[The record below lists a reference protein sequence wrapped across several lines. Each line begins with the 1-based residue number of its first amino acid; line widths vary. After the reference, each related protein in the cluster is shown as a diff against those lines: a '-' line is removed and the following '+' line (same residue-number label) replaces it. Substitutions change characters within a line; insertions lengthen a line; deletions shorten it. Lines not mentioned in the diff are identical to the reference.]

1 MAQTINRLTARKVE
15 TVKTPG
21 YLKDGGGLFLQ
32 VGETGSKSWIFQF
45 RFAGRRREMGLGSL
59 ERVSLS
65 EARAQ
70 RDACNQMLRAHTD
83 PIEHRRRERAA
94 AILTAHGTITFADAI
109 DKYLTA
115 HRAEWTPKHFKA
127 WQQTLTQYA
136 VPELGRLLVSDIT
149 PAHVVRVLEPQWPA
163 PTAINLRGR
172 VEKVLDWCKVR
183 GYRAGEN
190 PAAWRGN
197 LDHLLSAPSRSHKA
211 EHHRALSI
219 DEMPAFMAALRK
231 EQGPVARCLEFAI
244 LTAARADEARRAT
257 PAEIE
262 NGANKVWVVPPS
274 RMKARN
280 EHRVPLSER
289 AAEIAGQ
296 GCADY
301 LFPGAR
307 ANTVDAMSM
316 RRLLEKM
323 GYGERASVHG
333 FRSTFRDWAAE
344 RTATPREVCEQALA
358 HTIGNAVEAA
368 YRRGDLFD
376 KRRRL
381 MDAWAEYC
389 SQPPVKRAGKV
400 VSMRSA

>member
-15 TVKTPG
+15 TIKTPG

-32 VGETGSKSWIFQF
+32 VGESGSKSWIFEF

-70 RDACNQMLRAHTD
+70 RDACNQMLRAH
-83 PIEHRRRERAA
+83 
-94 AILTAHGTITFADAI
+94 
-109 DKYLTA
+109 
-115 HRAEWTPKHFKA
+115 
-127 WQQTLTQYA
+127 
-136 VPELGRLLVSDIT
+136 
-149 PAHVVRVLEPQWPA
+149 
-163 PTAINLRGR
+163 
-172 VEKVLDWCKVR
+172 
-183 GYRAGEN
+183 
-190 PAAWRGN
+190 
-197 LDHLLSAPSRSHKA
+197 
-211 EHHRALSI
+211 
-219 DEMPAFMAALRK
+219 
-231 EQGPVARCLEFAI
+231 
-244 LTAARADEARRAT
+244 
-257 PAEIE
+257 
-262 NGANKVWVVPPS
+262 
-274 RMKARN
+274 
-280 EHRVPLSER
+280 
-289 AAEIAGQ
+289 
-296 GCADY
+296 
-301 LFPGAR
+301 R

-400 VSMRSA
+400 VPMRSA

>member
-32 VGETGSKSWIFQF
+32 VGETGSKSWIFEF

-70 RDACNQMLRAHTD
+70 RDACNQMLRAHND
-83 PIEHRRRERAA
+83 PIE
-94 AILTAHGTITFADAI
+94 
-109 DKYLTA
+109 
-115 HRAEWTPKHFKA
+115 HRAEWTPKHLKA

-136 VPELGRLLVSDIT
+136 APELGRLLVSDIT
-149 PAHVVRVLEPQWPA
+149 SGHSVRTLEAAAWPA
-163 PTAINLRGR
+163 PTAVNLRGR
-172 VEKVLDWCKVR
+172 IEKVLDWCKVH

-190 PAAWRGN
+190 PAVWKGN
-197 LDHLLSAPSRSHKA
+197 LDHLLANPSRSHKA

-219 DEMPAFMAALRK
+219 DEMPAFMEALRK
-231 EQGPVARCLEFAI
+231 EQGPVARCLEFVV
-244 LTAARADEARRAT
+244 LPAARADEARRAT
-257 PAEIE
+257 PAEIDPRQ
-262 NGANKVWVVPPS
+262 KIWTVPAS
-274 RMKARN
+274 RMKAGR
-280 EHRVPLSER
+280 EHRVPLSAR
-289 AAEIAGQ
+289 AMEIAGQ
-296 GCADY
+296 AGADY
-301 LFPGAR
+301 LFPGVR

-381 MDAWAEYC
+381 MDAWADFC
-389 SQPPVKRAGKV
+389 ASPATKGAGKV
-400 VSMRSA
+400 VPLRSA

>member
-32 VGETGSKSWIFQF
+32 VGETGSKSWIFEF

-83 PIEHRRRERAA
+83 PIEHRKRERAA

-115 HRAEWTPKHFKA
+115 HAAEWSPKHAQA
-127 WQQTLTQYA
+127 WRQTLTQYA
-136 VPELGRLLVSDIT
+136 APELGRLLVSDIST
-149 PAHVVRVLEPQWPA
+149 AHVVRVLEPTWPA
-163 PTAINLRGR
+163 PTAISLRGR
-172 VEKVLDWCKVR
+172 IEKVLDWCKVR
-183 GYRAGEN
+183 GYRVGEN
-190 PAAWRGN
+190 PAAWKGN
-197 LDHLLSAPSRSHKA
+197 LDHLLANPSRRKV

-219 DEMPAFMAALRK
+219 DEMPRFMAALRK
-231 EQGPVARCLEFAI
+231 QQGPVARCLEFLV
-244 LTAARADEARRAT
+244 LTAARTDEARRTT
-257 PAEIE
+257 PTEIDH
-262 NGANKVWVVPPS
+262 ANKVWVVPPS
-274 RMKARN
+274 RMKARK

-296 GCADY
+296 AGADY

-400 VSMRSA
+400 VPMRSA

>member
-21 YLKDGGGLFLQ
+21 YVGDGGGLFLQ
-32 VGETGSKSWIFQF
+32 VGETGSKSWIFEF

-109 DKYLTA
+109 DKYLTV

-136 VPELGRLLVSDIT
+136 APELGRLLVSDIT
-149 PAHVVRVLEPQWPA
+149 SGHIVRTLEAAAWPA
-163 PTAINLRGR
+163 PTAVNLRGR
-172 VEKVLDWCKVR
+172 IEKVLDWCKVH

-190 PAAWRGN
+190 PAVWKGN
-197 LDHLLSAPSRSHKA
+197 LDHLLANPSRSHKA

-219 DEMPAFMAALRK
+219 DEMPAFMEALRK
-231 EQGPVARCLEFAI
+231 EQGPVARCLEFVV
-244 LTAARADEARRAT
+244 LPAARADEARRAT
-257 PAEIE
+257 PAEIDPRQ
-262 NGANKVWVVPPS
+262 KIWTVPAS
-274 RMKARN
+274 RMKAGR
-280 EHRVPLSER
+280 EHRVPLSAR
-289 AAEIAGQ
+289 AMEIAGQ
-296 GCADY
+296 AGADY
-301 LFPGAR
+301 LFPGVR

>member
-32 VGETGSKSWIFQF
+32 VGETGSKSWIFEF

-109 DKYLTA
+109 DKYLTV

-136 VPELGRLLVSDIT
+136 APELGRLLVSDIT
-149 PAHVVRVLEPQWPA
+149 SGHIVRTLEAAAWPA
-163 PTAINLRGR
+163 PTAVNLRGR
-172 VEKVLDWCKVR
+172 IEKVLDWCKVH
-183 GYRAGEN
+183 GYRTGEN
-190 PAAWRGN
+190 PAAWKGN
-197 LDHLLSAPSRSHKA
+197 LDHLLANPSRSRRV
-211 EHHRALSI
+211 EHHVALSI
-219 DEMPAFMAALRK
+219 DEMPRFMAALRK
-231 EQGPVARCLEFAI
+231 QQGPVARCLEFVV
-244 LTAARADEARRAT
+244 LCAARADEARRAT
-257 PAEIE
+257 PAEIDL
-262 NGANKVWVVPPS
+262 ANKIWTVPAE
-274 RMKARN
+274 RMKARK
-280 EHRVPLSER
+280 EHRVPLSAR
-289 AAEIAGQ
+289 AMEIAGQ
-296 GCADY
+296 GGAF
-301 LFPGAR
+301 LFPGQR
-307 ANTVDAMSM
+307 AQTVDAMSM

-323 GYGERASVHG
+323 GYGKRASVHG

-381 MDAWAEYC
+381 MDAWADFC
-389 SQPPVKRAGKV
+389 ASPATKGAGKV
-400 VSMRSA
+400 VPLRSA

>member
-1 MAQTINRLTARKVE
+1 
-15 TVKTPG
+15 
-21 YLKDGGGLFLQ
+21 
-32 VGETGSKSWIFQF
+32 
-45 RFAGRRREMGLGSL
+45 
-59 ERVSLS
+59 
-65 EARAQ
+65 
-70 RDACNQMLRAHTD
+70 MLRAHTD
-83 PIEHRRRERAA
+83 PIEHRKRERAA
-94 AILTAHGTITFADAI
+94 AILIAHGTISFSDAI

-115 HRAEWTPKHFKA
+115 HAAEWSPKHARA

-149 PAHVVRVLEPQWPA
+149 TAHVVRVLEPQWPA

-211 EHHRALSI
+211 QHHRALSI

-231 EQGPVARCLEFAI
+231 QQGPVARCLEFLV

-257 PAEIE
+257 PAEIDH
-262 NGANKVWVVPPS
+262 ANKVWVVPPS
-274 RMKARN
+274 RMKARK

-289 AAEIAGQ
+289 AAEIASQ
-296 GCADY
+296 GGADY

-333 FRSTFRDWAAE
+333 FRSTFRDFAAE

>member
-1 MAQTINRLTARKVE
+1 MTQTINRLTARKVE

-21 YLKDGGGLFLQ
+21 YVSDGGGLFLQ
-32 VGETGSKSWIFQF
+32 VGPTGSKSWVFVF
-45 RFAGRRREMGLGSL
+45 RFANRSREMGLGSL
-59 ERVSLS
+59 ERVSLAA
-65 EARAQ
+65 ARAE
-70 RDACNQMLRAHTD
+70 RDRCNQMLRAHTD
-83 PIEHRRRERAA
+83 PIEHRKRERAA
-94 AILTAHGTITFADAI
+94 AILTAHGTISFSDAI
-109 DKYLTA
+109 DQYLTA
-115 HRAEWTPKHFKA
+115 HAAEWTPKHAQA
-127 WQQTLTQYA
+127 WRQTLTQYA
-136 VPELGRLLVSDIT
+136 APELGRLLVSDIST
-149 PAHVVRVLEPQWPA
+149 AHVVRVLEPTWPA
-163 PTAINLRGR
+163 PTAISLRGR
-172 VEKVLDWCKVR
+172 IEKVLDWCKVR
-183 GYRAGEN
+183 GYRVGEN
-190 PAAWRGN
+190 PAAWKGT
-197 LDHLLSAPSRSHKA
+197 LDHLLANPSRRKI

-231 EQGPVARCLEFAI
+231 ERGPVARCLEFVI
-244 LTAARADEARRAT
+244 LTTARADEARRAT

-262 NGANKVWVVPPS
+262 NGANKVWTVPAE
-274 RMKARN
+274 RMKARK

-289 AAEIAGQ
+289 AAEIASQ
-296 GCADY
+296 GGAGF
-301 LFPGAR
+301 LFPGQR

-323 GYGERASVHG
+323 GYGSKTSVHG

-389 SQPPVKRAGKV
+389 SQPPAKRVGKV
-400 VSMRSA
+400 VPLRSA

>member
-32 VGETGSKSWIFQF
+32 VGETGSKSWIFEF

-83 PIEHRRRERAA
+83 PIEHRKRERAA

-115 HRAEWTPKHFKA
+115 HAAEWSPKHAQA
-127 WQQTLTQYA
+127 WRQTLTQYA
-136 VPELGRLLVSDIT
+136 APELGRLLVSDIST
-149 PAHVVRVLEPQWPA
+149 AHIVRTLEPTWPA
-163 PTAINLRGR
+163 PTAISLRGR
-172 VEKVLDWCKVR
+172 IEKALDWCKVR
-183 GYRAGEN
+183 GFRAGEN
-190 PAAWRGN
+190 PAAWKGN
-197 LDHLLSAPSRSHKA
+197 LDHLLANPSRRKV

-219 DEMPAFMAALRK
+219 DEMPRFMAALRK
-231 EQGPVARCLEFAI
+231 QQGPVARCLEFLV
-244 LTAARADEARRAT
+244 LTAARTDEARRTT
-257 PAEIE
+257 PTEIDH
-262 NGANKVWVVPPS
+262 ANKVWVVPPS
-274 RMKARN
+274 RMKARK

-296 GCADY
+296 GGVDY
-301 LFPGAR
+301 LFLGVR

-323 GYGERASVHG
+323 GYGKRASVHG

-400 VSMRSA
+400 VVPLRA

>member
-32 VGETGSKSWIFQF
+32 VGETGSKSWIFEF

-83 PIEHRRRERAA
+83 PIEHRKRERAA

-115 HRAEWTPKHFKA
+115 HAAEWSPKHAQA
-127 WQQTLTQYA
+127 WRQTLTQYA
-136 VPELGRLLVSDIT
+136 VPELGRLLVSDIST
-149 PAHVVRVLEPQWPA
+149 AHIVRTLEPQWPA

-211 EHHRALSI
+211 KHHRALSI

-231 EQGPVARCLEFAI
+231 QQGPVARCLEFLV

-257 PAEIE
+257 PAEIDH
-262 NGANKVWVVPPS
+262 ANKVWVVPPS
-274 RMKARN
+274 RMKARK

-296 GCADY
+296 AGADY

-344 RTATPREVCEQALA
+344 RTNYPNHVVEMALA
-358 HTIGNAVEAA
+358 HAIGSKVEAA
-368 YRRGDLFD
+368 YRRGTLFD
-376 KRRRL
+376 KRRAL
-381 MDAWAEYC
+381 MDAW
-389 SQPPVKRAGKV
+389 SQFCASPPSAKSAGKV
-400 VSMRSA
+400 VVPLRA

>member
-32 VGETGSKSWIFQF
+32 VGETGSKSWIFEF
-45 RFAGRRREMGLGSL
+45 RFAGRRRVMGLGSL

-83 PIEHRRRERAA
+83 PIEHRKRERAA

-115 HRAEWTPKHFKA
+115 HAAEWSPKHAQA
-127 WQQTLTQYA
+127 WRQTLTQYA
-136 VPELGRLLVSDIT
+136 APELGRLLVSDISS
-149 PAHVVRVLEPQWPA
+149 AHIVRTLEPTWPA
-163 PTAINLRGR
+163 PTAISLRGR
-172 VEKVLDWCKVR
+172 IEKVLDWCKVR
-183 GYRAGEN
+183 GFRAGEN
-190 PAAWRGN
+190 PAAWKGN
-197 LDHLLSAPSRSHKA
+197 LDHLLANPSRRKV

-219 DEMPAFMAALRK
+219 DEMPRFMAALRK
-231 EQGPVARCLEFAI
+231 QQGPVARCLEFLV
-244 LTAARADEARRAT
+244 LTAARTDEARRTT
-257 PAEIE
+257 PTEIDH
-262 NGANKVWVVPPS
+262 ANKVWVVPPS
-274 RMKARN
+274 RMKARK

-296 GCADY
+296 GGADY
-301 LFPGAR
+301 LFPGVR

>member
-32 VGETGSKSWIFQF
+32 VGETGSKSWIFEF

-59 ERVSLS
+59 QRVSLS

-70 RDACNQMLRAHTD
+70 RDECNAMLRSHTD
-83 PIEHRRRERAA
+83 PIEHRKRERAA

-115 HRAEWTPKHFKA
+115 HAAEWSPKHAQA
-127 WQQTLTQYA
+127 WRQTLTQYA
-136 VPELGRLLVSDIT
+136 VPELGWLLVSDIT
-149 PAHVVRVLEPQWPA
+149 TAHVVRVLEKIWPT
-163 PTAINLRGR
+163 PTATMLRGR
-172 VEKVLDWCKVR
+172 LEAVLDWCKVR
-183 GYRAGEN
+183 GYRAGDN
-190 PAAWRGN
+190 PAKWRGC
-197 LDHLLSAPSRSHKA
+197 LDALLSNPSRSRKV
-211 EHHRALSI
+211 EHHVALPI
-219 DEMPAFMAALRK
+219 DDVPAFMAALRK
-231 EQGPVARCLEFAI
+231 EQGPVGRCLEFVI

-262 NGANKVWVVPPS
+262 GSVWTVPAE
-274 RMKARN
+274 RMKARK

-296 GCADY
+296 GGGAF
-301 LFPGAR
+301 LFPGQR
-307 ANTVDAMSM
+307 AQTVDAMSM

-389 SQPPVKRAGKV
+389 SQQPAKGAGKV
-400 VSMRSA
+400 LPLRKAK

>member
-1 MAQTINRLTARKVE
+1 
-15 TVKTPG
+15 
-21 YLKDGGGLFLQ
+21 
-32 VGETGSKSWIFQF
+32 
-45 RFAGRRREMGLGSL
+45 MGLGSL
-59 ERVSLS
+59 QRVSLA
-65 EARAQ
+65 EARRQ
-70 RDACNQMLRAHTD
+70 RDTCNQMLREHVD
-83 PIEHRRRERAA
+83 PIERRNRDRAA
-94 AILTAHGTITFADAI
+94 AILTAHGTISFSDAV
-109 DKYLTA
+109 DQYLTA
-115 HRAEWTPKHFKA
+115 HRAEWSPKHFKA
-127 WQQTLTQYA
+127 WEQTLTQYA

-149 PAHVVRVLEPQWPA
+149 TAHIVRALEKTWPT
-163 PTAINLRGR
+163 PTAVMLRGR
-172 VEKVLDWCKVR
+172 LEAVLDWCKVR
-183 GYRAGEN
+183 GYRAPGEN
-190 PAAWRGN
+190 PAAWKGN
-197 LDHLLSAPSRSHKA
+197 LDHLLANPSRSRKV

-219 DEMPAFMAALRK
+219 DEMPVFMAALRK
-231 EQGPVARCLEFAI
+231 EQGPVARCLEFVI

-262 NGANKVWVVPPS
+262 NGANQVWTVPAD
-274 RMKARN
+274 RMKMRR
-280 EHRVPLSER
+280 EHRVPLSAR
-289 AAEIAGQ
+289 AMEIAGQ
-296 GCADY
+296 AGADY
-301 LFPGAR
+301 LFPGVR

-358 HTIGNAVEAA
+358 HTIGSAVEAA

-400 VSMRSA
+400 VPMRSA

>member
-1 MAQTINRLTARKVE
+1 M
-15 TVKTPG
+15 
-21 YLKDGGGLFLQ
+21 
-32 VGETGSKSWIFQF
+32 
-45 RFAGRRREMGLGSL
+45 
-59 ERVSLS
+59 
-65 EARAQ
+65 
-70 RDACNQMLRAHTD
+70 
-83 PIEHRRRERAA
+83 
-94 AILTAHGTITFADAI
+94 
-109 DKYLTA
+109 
-115 HRAEWTPKHFKA
+115 
-127 WQQTLTQYA
+127 
-136 VPELGRLLVSDIT
+136 PELGRLLVSDIST
-149 PAHVVRVLEPQWPA
+149 AHIVRTLEPTWPA
-163 PTAINLRGR
+163 PTAISLRGR
-172 VEKVLDWCKVR
+172 IEKVLDWCKVR
-183 GYRAGEN
+183 GFRAGEN
-190 PAAWRGN
+190 PAAWKGN
-197 LDHLLSAPSRSHKA
+197 LDHLLANPSRRKV

-219 DEMPAFMAALRK
+219 DEMPKFMAALRK
-231 EQGPVARCLEFAI
+231 QQGPVARCLEFLV
-244 LTAARADEARRAT
+244 LTAARTDEARRTT
-257 PAEIE
+257 PTEIDH
-262 NGANKVWVVPPS
+262 ANKVWVVPPS
-274 RMKARN
+274 RMKARK

-296 GCADY
+296 AGADY

-400 VSMRSA
+400 VPMRSA

>member
-1 MAQTINRLTARKVE
+1 V
-15 TVKTPG
+15 
-21 YLKDGGGLFLQ
+21 Q
-32 VGETGSKSWIFQF
+32 VGETGSKSWIFVF

-83 PIEHRRRERAA
+83 PIEHRKRERAA

-115 HRAEWTPKHFKA
+115 HAAEWSPKHAQA
-127 WQQTLTQYA
+127 WKQTLTQYA
-136 VPELGRLLVSDIT
+136 APELGRLLVSDIST
-149 PAHVVRVLEPQWPA
+149 AHIVRTLEPTWPA
-163 PTAINLRGR
+163 PTAISLRGR
-172 VEKVLDWCKVR
+172 IEKVLDWCKVR

-190 PAAWRGN
+190 PAAWKGN
-197 LDHLLSAPSRSHKA
+197 LDHLLANPSRRKV

-219 DEMPAFMAALRK
+219 DEMPRFMAALRK
-231 EQGPVARCLEFAI
+231 QQGPVARCLEFVI

-262 NGANKVWVVPPS
+262 NGANKVWTVPAE
-274 RMKARN
+274 RMKARR

-296 GCADY
+296 GGADY
-301 LFPGAR
+301 LFPGVR
-307 ANTVDAMSM
+307 AKTVDAMSM

-344 RTATPREVCEQALA
+344 RTNYPNHVVEMALA
-358 HTIGNAVEAA
+358 HTIGDKVEAS
-368 YRRGDLFD
+368 YRRGDLFN
-376 KRRRL
+376 KRAQL

-389 SQPPVKRAGKV
+389 SQP
-400 VSMRSA
+400 